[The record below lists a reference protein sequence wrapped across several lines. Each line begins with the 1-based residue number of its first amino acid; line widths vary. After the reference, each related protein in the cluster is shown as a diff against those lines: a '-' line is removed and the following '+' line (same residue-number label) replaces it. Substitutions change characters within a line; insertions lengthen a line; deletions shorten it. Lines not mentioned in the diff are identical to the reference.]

1 MSVFNIDKS
10 PLTDSSKRFK
20 IPETILSD
28 YENYLNTEVP
38 HAVYDFQ
45 LIQDWYDQFND
56 GYEKVML
63 RAEHF
68 PINWKSKVGN
78 SDANHNFY
86 TSYRVPIRKGDIVIR
101 EDGIICMLNWSIQRY
116 INAQTTQAID
126 CNHRITI
133 TRDIPAVADNRGMLV
148 TPATKK
154 IIVDDLPCVMSEYGG
169 RTDLTSSQGTPGVS
183 SDSYSLVNM
192 QYNEKTKEVRVG
204 DEFEWGIFSW
214 RVVNVNYA
222 EVDITNTYGIL
233 TLGIRRIAG
242 ESLV

>member
-1 MSVFNIDKS
+1 MSVFNITES
-10 PLTDSSKRFK
+10 PLTESTKQFK

-28 YENYLNTEVP
+28 YKNYLNTDVP

-45 LIQDWYDQFND
+45 LIQDWYEQFRE
-56 GYEKVML
+56 GYKKTML

-86 TSYRVPIRKGDIVIR
+86 TSYDVPIRKGDIVIR
-101 EDGIICMLNWSIQRY
+101 EDGVICMLNWTIQRY

-133 TRDIPAVADNRGMLV
+133 TREVPAEADRRGMLV
-148 TPATKK
+148 APAGTKV
-154 IIVDDLPCVMSEYGG
+154 IVDDLPCVMSEYGG
-169 RTDLTSSQGTPGVS
+169 RTDLVNSQGTPGIS
-183 SDSYSLVNM
+183 SDAYSMVNV
-192 QYNEKTKEVRVG
+192 QYNEKTKQIRID
-204 DEFEWGIFSW
+204 DELEWGFYRW
-214 RVVNVNYA
+214 RVTNVNYA

-242 ESLV
+242 ENLA